1 VTRHSVGKSKLR
13 CKAHRVIDPKHEM
26 IIATQVTPGAFNE
39 AELLAEM
46 IDRHES
52 NTHSKVKTAV
62 ADSLIQEI
70 SLLLPKKEI
79 TGYD

>member
-1 VTRHSVGKSKLR
+1 VV
-13 CKAHRVIDPKHEM
+13 DPKHEM

-39 AELLAEM
+39 GELLAEM
-46 IDRHES
+46 IDHHEHNTRS
-52 NTHSKVKTAV
+52 NVKTA
-62 ADSLIQEI
+62 APDSLIQEI